1 MRAFLL
7 IGLGGALGANARYLV
22 STWAANRWGTAFPY
36 GTLIVNVTGS
46 FLLGCVLTV
55 VVVRFGDDL
64 DTRLL
69 IATGFFGAYT
79 TFSTFAFETL
89 ALTRQGG
96 YLAATVNVL
105 GTTLLALAGA
115 AAGIALASLT
125 IAATV

>member
-22 STWAANRWGTAFPY
+22 SIWAANRWGTAFPY
-36 GTLIVNVTGS
+36 GTLVVNATGS
-46 FLLGCVLTV
+46 LFLGYLLTV
-55 VVVRFGDDL
+55 MVLRFGDDL

-79 TFSTFAFETL
+79 TFSTFTFETF

-96 YLAATVNVL
+96 YLAATLNVL
-105 GTTLLALAGA
+105 GTTLLALTGA
-115 AAGIALASLT
+115 AVGIALASMT
-125 IAATV
+125 MAAIG